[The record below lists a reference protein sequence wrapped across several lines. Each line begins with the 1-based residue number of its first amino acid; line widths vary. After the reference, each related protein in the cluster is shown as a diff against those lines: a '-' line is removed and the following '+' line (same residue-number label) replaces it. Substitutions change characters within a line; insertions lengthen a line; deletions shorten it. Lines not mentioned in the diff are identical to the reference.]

1 MPRKIIEV
9 QPNEGIDKSGHG
21 AEYVAFA
28 ILFAATLLAY
38 ILLSNI

>member
-9 QPNEGIDKSGHG
+9 HPNEGIDKSSHG
-21 AEYVAFA
+21 TEYVVLA
-28 ILFAATLLAY
+28 ILFVATLLAY